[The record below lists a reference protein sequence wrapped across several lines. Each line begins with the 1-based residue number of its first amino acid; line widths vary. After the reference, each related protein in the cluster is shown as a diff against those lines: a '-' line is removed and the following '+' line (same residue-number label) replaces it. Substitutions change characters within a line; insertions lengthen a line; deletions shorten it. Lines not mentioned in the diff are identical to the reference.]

1 MDKHILRSFHEMVYS
16 DILLVISQTPKKISF
31 KEKEIIKTAVS
42 NVRRH
47 SDRGCLKGQLIEFG
61 KLVTDGI
68 LLETVLG
75 REEMRGMHPHFS
87 SEFAEKK

>member
-42 NVRRH
+42 NVR
-47 SDRGCLKGQLIEFG
+47 KAQ
-61 KLVTDGI
+61 
-68 LLETVLG
+68 
-75 REEMRGMHPHFS
+75 
-87 SEFAEKK
+87 